1 MSADG
6 AAAGAGARTTK
17 SRTAPLLRPSDARF
31 VESRDGTRIGYHTVG
46 HGPGL
51 VLVQGAMGTAQNF
64 AQLADAL
71 ASDFSVH
78 VPDRR
83 GRGLSTL
90 PFTHAHSIQRDV
102 DDVASLLRETGAR
115 FVFGLSSG
123 AIITLAAL
131 TELPEIQRA
140 VLYEPPLYP
149 GPAPT
154 EAIARFNKEVEHG
167 QLDAAMVTMMG
178 VVGLGPGVLAIIPRP
193 LLRLASKVV
202 LALDRRRARAPYAP
216 LHELL
221 PAMRFDFRAVQ
232 EMAGK
237 LGTLASLNAD
247 VLLLGG
253 SKSPRYLRDAL
264 VALEQTLP
272 RRQRL
277 ELAGLDHS
285 APWNLDRGGQP
296 EVVAKAIR
304 EFLG

>member
-1 MSADG
+1 VSTDG
-6 AAAGAGARTTK
+6 AAAGARAWTAR
-17 SRTAPLLRPSDARF
+17 SRPAPPFRSSDARF

-64 AQLADAL
+64 VQLAGAL
-71 ASDFSVH
+71 ASDFRIH

-83 GRGLSTL
+83 GRGLSAL
-90 PFTHAHSIQRDV
+90 PFTEAHSIQRDV
-102 DDVASLLRETGAR
+102 DDIASLLRETGAR

-131 TELPEIQRA
+131 TALPEIQRA

-149 GPAPT
+149 GPAPA
-154 EAIARFNKEVEHG
+154 EAIARFNEEIERG

-178 VVGLGPGVLAIIPRP
+178 VVGLGPGVLAVTPRP
-193 LLRLASKVV
+193 LLRLASKAV
-202 LALDRRRARAPYAP
+202 LALDRRRVRGPYAP

-232 EMAGK
+232 QMAGQ
-237 LGTLASLNAD
+237 LGALASVTTD

-264 VALEQTLP
+264 VALEQALP
-272 RRQRL
+272 RRRRL

-285 APWNLDRGGQP
+285 APWNLDRGGRP

-304 EFLG
+304 ELLG